1 MTNEERIEKARK
13 NIDFLWCEVEYWLK
27 KEGENSQMVNI
38 WRARWVAAKD
48 MYNLLTGEKYN

>member
-13 NIDFLWCEVEYWLK
+13 NIDFFWGEVEYWLK
-27 KEGENSQMVNI
+27 KEGEDSQIVKI
-38 WRARWVAAKD
+38 WTARWVAAKD